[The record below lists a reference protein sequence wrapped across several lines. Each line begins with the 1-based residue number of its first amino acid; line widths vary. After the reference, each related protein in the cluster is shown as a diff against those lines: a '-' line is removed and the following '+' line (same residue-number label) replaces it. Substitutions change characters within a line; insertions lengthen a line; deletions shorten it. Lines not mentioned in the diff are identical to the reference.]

1 MTLGRVNASGPFQI
15 FPRFAELGHRAYVLS
30 KG

>member
-1 MTLGRVNASGPFQI
+1 MTVGRVNTSGPFQI
-15 FPRFAELGHRAYVLS
+15 FPRFAELGRRAYMLS